1 MNNCIGVESKK
12 YLEMLSTFFK
22 DFGDVGNVKVAF
34 AVGEGFDTSS
44 SVETLLSYP
53 SFIVVD
59 DVNGNVWKFGFG
71 VDSST
76 PAFWLVNIGHTS
88 NPEDVKLL
96 VGDDAQQINFIEFDN
111 LLEFIKTGTCV
122 ETVEPT
128 HYVVHGGQ
136 HFERMYGIDDGVADG
151 IQIGDNTFIR
161 TLYKAQMEM
170 IHAKAC
176 HHALNPEYDD
186 VEPRVLP
193 DLEVISKEDYDNLV
207 RENREG

>member
-1 MNNCIGVESKK
+1 MGIEDKK
-12 YLEMLSTFFK
+12 YLEVLSTYTK
-22 DFGDVGNVKVAF
+22 DFGDVGNARIAF
-34 AVGEGFDTSS
+34 EVGEGFDMSS
-44 SVETLLSYP
+44 DVETLLSNP
-53 SFIVVD
+53 SYIIVD
-59 DVNGNVWKFGFG
+59 DVNDNVWKFEFG
-71 VDSST
+71 VDGST
-76 PAFWLVNIGHTS
+76 PAFWLTNIGHTS
-88 NPEDVKLL
+88 NPEELL
-96 VGDDAQQINFIEFDN
+96 VGDGAQQINFIEFSN

-128 HYVVHGGQ
+128 HYVVHGEQ
-136 HFERMYGIDDGVADG
+136 HFERMYGIDEEVADG
-151 IQIGDNTFIR
+151 IQIGDRTFVR

-193 DLEVISKEDYDNLV
+193 DLEVISKVDYDNLV